1 MTHTFTEK
9 NYELDDGTVIE
20 ASIKRDGDVNTITL
34 PKDVDISE
42 EELYEIVGYL
52 NQMVEEQIIKDFTEG
67 K

>member
-1 MTHTFTEK
+1 MIYTFTEK

-20 ASIKRDGDVNTITL
+20 ASIKRDGDICTITL
-34 PKDVDISE
+34 PKDVYISE
-42 EELYEIVGYL
+42 AEQYEIVEYL